1 MTLKTFQQCNNK
13 YDWYAYI
20 RIGLY
25 LVNKRGERVNFCD
38 VHLGGLPAQDG
49 NMLIQGV
56 YSGPKDSANQ
66 ITRLERS
73 KEAKSRYFLEGKVN
87 SDLDISAGG
96 VARLIFGKVNK
107 NQKDLYI
114 WLLGPLLFEG
124 TAYGSL
130 VAQLSGW
137 VNPKATHQWTK
148 KIDYAEPGDME
159 GMKRE
164 EEQRSDPKSQ
174 RYKMVIPKGFGSK
187 YLPCTLWGSDYSEGT
202 RPRSPDRAVKAT
214 PSMESALTAFRK
226 RMSAAIL
233 PRNVVKAVWKV
244 EDYADE
250 LTVCETYARG
260 G

>member
-1 MTLKTFQQCNNK
+1 
-13 YDWYAYI
+13 
-20 RIGLY
+20 
-25 LVNKRGERVNFCD
+25 
-38 VHLGGLPAQDG
+38 
-49 NMLIQGV
+49 
-56 YSGPKDSANQ
+56 
-66 ITRLERS
+66 
-73 KEAKSRYFLEGKVN
+73 
-87 SDLDISAGG
+87 
-96 VARLIFGKVNK
+96 
-107 NQKDLYI
+107 
-114 WLLGPLLFEG
+114 
-124 TAYGSL
+124 
-130 VAQLSGW
+130 
-137 VNPKATHQWTK
+137 
-148 KIDYAEPGDME
+148 ME

-174 RYKMVIPKGFGSK
+174 RYKMVIPKGFGGK

-202 RPRSPDRAVKAT
+202 RPRSPDRAVKAS